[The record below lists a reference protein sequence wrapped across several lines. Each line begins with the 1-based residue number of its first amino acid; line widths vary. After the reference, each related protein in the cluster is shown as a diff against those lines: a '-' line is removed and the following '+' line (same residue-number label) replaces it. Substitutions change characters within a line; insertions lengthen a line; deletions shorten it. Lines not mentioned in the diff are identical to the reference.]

1 MLALSAGFGVA
12 LAVLG
17 GLVLLVVVGGV
28 LALRARTGEPGPDIP
43 SAMRPGPADAALET
57 PLLQK
62 LQGWAVI
69 LVAFM
74 AVWVPLNWLREPS
87 TNLAQERE
95 QEALKIERGHETTL
109 YFSEENQLGAG
120 CIRCHGPELRGGV
133 LQAGADPETGLPNY
147 IRPADLTT
155 VCQRL
160 TVEEI
165 RTTIAEGRVA
175 LGMPSWSIK
184 FEGAMDDQQ
193 IDDLVQY
200 LVFINTD
207 TVPFDQ
213 NKCTNEDLANPS
225 ASPTAGASPSPS
237 ASPSGSE

>member
-1 MLALSAGFGVA
+1 MLALSSGFGVA

-28 LALRARTGEPGPDIP
+28 LALRARGGEPGPDIP
-43 SAMRPGPADAALET
+43 RAMRPGPADAALET

-74 AVWVPLNWLREPS
+74 AIWVPLNWLREPS

-133 LQAGADPETGLPNY
+133 LQAGANPDGTPKY

-155 VCQRL
+155 ACTRL
-160 TVEEI
+160 TVDEI
-165 RTTIAEGRVA
+165 RTTIEEGRVD
-175 LGMPSWSIK
+175 LGMPSWGIK

-200 LVFINTD
+200 IVSIND
-207 TVPFDQ
+207 IPFAQ
-213 NKCTNEDLANPS
+213 NKCLNKDLASPS
-225 ASPTAGASPSPS
+225 ASPTAS
-237 ASPSGSE
+237 ATPSGSA